1 MRQLVSA
8 DEARAIFDAA
18 YQPRERVERVST
30 ADALGRVLAEAIAA
44 PEDLPP
50 FRRSLMDGYA
60 VRAADTTGAT
70 AESPR
75 RLAIVADIAMG
86 AAAGRAI
93 GPGEAA
99 RVPTGGMLP
108 EGADAVV
115 IVEETREES
124 GGQVAILSPITPGRH
139 LIERGEDV
147 RRGEPLLVPG
157 RRLRPPDVGA
167 LLGLGILSIAVH
179 RRPRV
184 GIISTGDEVVPPEQT
199 PGPGQIRDM
208 NSYALAGMVAQ
219 AGSVPHR
226 YGIVRDELETL
237 AAAARAAL
245 AECDALILNGGS
257 SVGVKDHVAP
267 VIERLGRPGVLVH
280 GINIRPGK
288 PTVLAVCDEKP
299 VIGLPGQPVSVLNTF
314 ELFVA
319 PVLRRM
325 QRLPDDTARVTAR
338 LTAPIRSAD
347 GREDHVRV
355 TLESRTDGLWATPIP
370 GISAMIST
378 MVHAD
383 GITVVPAGSP
393 GFAEGEAV
401 EVRRI

>member
-18 YQPRERVERVST
+18 YQPPERVEPVPT
-30 ADALGRVLAEAIAA
+30 ADALGRVLAEAITA

-70 AESPR
+70 SESPR
-75 RLAIVADIAMG
+75 RLAIVADVAMG
-86 AAAGRAI
+86 SVAGRAI

-157 RRLRPPDVGA
+157 HGLRPPDVGA
-167 LLGLGILSIAVH
+167 LLGLGILTITVH
-179 RRPRV
+179 CRPRV

-208 NSYALAGMVAQ
+208 NS
-219 AGSVPHR
+219 
-226 YGIVRDELETL
+226 
-237 AAAARAAL
+237 
-245 AECDALILNGGS
+245 
-257 SVGVKDHVAP
+257 
-267 VIERLGRPGVLVH
+267 
-280 GINIRPGK
+280 
-288 PTVLAVCDEKP
+288 
-299 VIGLPGQPVSVLNTF
+299 
-314 ELFVA
+314 
-319 PVLRRM
+319 
-325 QRLPDDTARVTAR
+325 
-338 LTAPIRSAD
+338 
-347 GREDHVRV
+347 
-355 TLESRTDGLWATPIP
+355 
-370 GISAMIST
+370 
-378 MVHAD
+378 
-383 GITVVPAGSP
+383 
-393 GFAEGEAV
+393 
-401 EVRRI
+401 